1 VEKDTKHTIATI
13 AAVVAVIAVVF
24 IGLFISSGSHLPQTT
39 VVESE
44 SMQHGTGSQI
54 GIIDTADMIILK
66 GMDRATVTSF
76 VEGYQTGYQAFGSY
90 GDVIV
95 YSRGANLNPV
105 IHRAILWLDYNEESG
120 TWSAPSL
127 AGFPSEFWSAT
138 GSEDYNDLSGTLH
151 LKNMGYA
158 GNVDA
163 SLNLDRLK
171 DIYPHSGYITMGDN
185 NTVFDQPSNITGVH
199 GLITVEDIKSVAW
212 IEIPWVGVFRMML
225 NDRMDVVDRT
235 VPNTIPSLVA
245 SVLLVVFMLIGISF
259 LLDKRYYGKY
269 KKSLVEEMNTPP
281 PQ

>member
-1 VEKDTKHTIATI
+1 MEKDTKHTIATI